1 MKVLLIRNNEIS
13 IEFIEEHLARN
24 GTFGEVIVAMPE
36 ELALE
41 IAGGINFDLVVCGVE
56 GYLKEVIEDF
66 LFKVKQIS
74 KGSYSIAVLRR
85 ETLKEMGPIF
95 FNNIDDFITS
105 PVDSDEFALR
115 LMKAISNAKNHHSS
129 DTLVSE
135 FGRVHDVS
143 SPSSKLFDDDLQDVS
158 IREVVDEEEVRE
170 SEPEDPCRQDNTDG
184 LTSEEDEGYAT
195 FDELSYDELLRR
207 RELMLE
213 MEAETRALDEE
224 PVSSAG
230 SPEPEATLEVTIE
243 PEFLYDELSYDELL
257 RRRELMLEREAETR
271 ALDEELVS
279 SAGSPEPE
287 ATLEV
292 TIEPEILYDEL
303 SYDELLRRRELM
315 LEREAETRA
324 LDEELVS
331 STGSPE
337 PEATLEV
344 TMETEILNDELSYDE
359 LLRRRELMLEREAET
374 RALDEEVIS
383 NTGYSEPEAMAAE
396 IEGPELLDE
405 ELPGQREL
413 MLEDEA
419 EVPMETSM
427 PDSGLISAGEIEI
440 NQVIQESK
448 AELPRESKPEVRSV
462 KEEKLQEEIDLLKH
476 LRKDYGAKTSK
487 VEKLG
492 LKKEKKQKKAE
503 AEKEKATSK
512 SGRGIFTLIARVMA
526 FMLVILAGAT
536 TYFYAVSNIGDG
548 IPAIAGYKLT
558 AMRTATMEPTLRL
571 GDLVISV
578 DVSIE
583 DIMEN
588 DLITFKVGNSQ
599 GTIECRRV
607 VRKEISPEG
616 KTMLITQGD
625 GMTSEDEFPVGQDM
639 VVGKVTRYIPFAG
652 FIVNVDTLRFALASV
667 K

>member
-213 MEAETRALDEE
+213 
-224 PVSSAG
+224 
-230 SPEPEATLEVTIE
+230 
-243 PEFLYDELSYDELL
+243 
-257 RRRELMLEREAETR
+257 REAETR
-271 ALDEELVS
+271 ALDEVLVS
-279 SAGSPEPE
+279 STGSPEPE

-440 NQVIQESK
+440 NQVIQETK

>member
-184 LTSEEDEGYAT
+184 LTSEEDEGHAT

-213 MEAETRALDEE
+213 REAETRALDEE

-243 PEFLYDELSYDELL
+243 PEF
-257 RRRELMLEREAETR
+257 
-271 ALDEELVS
+271 
-279 SAGSPEPE
+279 
-287 ATLEV
+287 
-292 TIEPEILYDEL
+292 LYDEL

-440 NQVIQESK
+440 NQVIQETK

>member
-56 GYLKEVIEDF
+56 GYLKVVIEDF

-213 MEAETRALDEE
+213 REAETRALDEE
-224 PVSSAG
+224 P
-230 SPEPEATLEVTIE
+230 
-243 PEFLYDELSYDELL
+243 
-257 RRRELMLEREAETR
+257 
-271 ALDEELVS
+271 
-279 SAGSPEPE
+279 
-287 ATLEV
+287 
-292 TIEPEILYDEL
+292 
-303 SYDELLRRRELM
+303 
-315 LEREAETRA
+315 
-324 LDEELVS
+324 VS

-344 TMETEILNDELSYDE
+344 TIET
-359 LLRRRELMLEREAET
+359 
-374 RALDEEVIS
+374 
-383 NTGYSEPEAMAAE
+383 
-396 IEGPELLDE
+396 
-405 ELPGQREL
+405 
-413 MLEDEA
+413 
-419 EVPMETSM
+419 
-427 PDSGLISAGEIEI
+427 
-440 NQVIQESK
+440 
-448 AELPRESKPEVRSV
+448 
-462 KEEKLQEEIDLLKH
+462 
-476 LRKDYGAKTSK
+476 
-487 VEKLG
+487 
-492 LKKEKKQKKAE
+492 
-503 AEKEKATSK
+503 
-512 SGRGIFTLIARVMA
+512 
-526 FMLVILAGAT
+526 
-536 TYFYAVSNIGDG
+536 
-548 IPAIAGYKLT
+548 
-558 AMRTATMEPTLRL
+558 
-571 GDLVISV
+571 
-578 DVSIE
+578 
-583 DIMEN
+583 
-588 DLITFKVGNSQ
+588 
-599 GTIECRRV
+599 
-607 VRKEISPEG
+607 
-616 KTMLITQGD
+616 
-625 GMTSEDEFPVGQDM
+625 
-639 VVGKVTRYIPFAG
+639 
-652 FIVNVDTLRFALASV
+652 
-667 K
+667 